1 MTRWSSRT
9 LQPDQ
14 VCPGTLAADISVNE
28 SCHQY
33 VVNNNTSDDWV
44 QYFNVAVITDQRLS
58 FRKFVV
64 RNSEELFGN
73 FKSSTSLV

>member
-1 MTRWSSRT
+1 M
-9 LQPDQ
+9 
-14 VCPGTLAADISVNE
+14 CPGTLAADISVNE

-58 FRKFVV
+58 FRNFVV